1 METTTQVVAVEATL
15 EVTVEAEP
23 VAVEATLEAMAEAE
37 DVVEA
42 TLEAMV
48 EAEDVGRLDSLID
61 AIGSLE
67 GVEKT
72 VSSILL
78 SSKLQR

>member
-1 METTTQVVAVEATL
+1 MI
-15 EVTVEAEP
+15 
-23 VAVEATLEAMAEAE
+23 
-37 DVVEA
+37 
-42 TLEAMV
+42 AMV
-48 EAEDVGRLDSLID
+48 EAEDVSRLDTLID